1 MALIFTNCH
10 FTACHFPAGAAAA
23 AAPATV
29 AATGATV
36 AATESLFIGPG
47 DAGRDYISELAGLSA
62 ASANQLLAEMA
73 EAAEA
78 GPPTVAAQVKMQQGV
93 ASAGFFAEVAHYG
106 SVLAQHDVSTAAAN
120 AHAAATASY
129 RTALAQWEEAAAA
142 AGAAAISRPGAAT
155 AACAV
160 WYEAVLGQHKAAKA
174 AADAHAAFTA
184 SYKCALVRWKEATVR
199 AAATVDPDADAAA
212 SHAAACPW
220 FRAPS
225 GSESAAGR
233 YACGSATPG
242 WLAAAEAAAKYRRKL
257 PECEMHDPPAPP
269 VSVSDAA
276 SDDVEILTAAV
287 CPANSSDSEPDF
299 EIPAPPPMCWTC
311 MSVMSPVFP
320 VCHCP
325 VVRSN

>member
-62 ASANQLLAEMA
+62 ASANQLLAETA

-93 ASAGFFAEVAHYG
+93 ASAGFFAEVAHYE

-155 AACAV
+155 AACAM

-184 SYKCALVRWKEATVR
+184 SYKCALARWKEATVR

-276 SDDVEILTAAV
+276 SDDVESLPEAV
-287 CPANSSDSEPDF
+287 IPANSSAPDVKL
-299 EIPAPPPMCWTC
+299 PAVVPPF
-311 MSVMSPVFP
+311 VEV
-320 VCHCP
+320 
-325 VVRSN
+325 

>member
-93 ASAGFFAEVAHYG
+93 ASAGFFAEVAHYE

-129 RTALAQWEEAAAA
+129 RTALAQ
-142 AGAAAISRPGAAT
+142 
-155 AACAV
+155 
-160 WYEAVLGQHKAAKA
+160 
-174 AADAHAAFTA
+174 
-184 SYKCALVRWKEATVR
+184 
-199 AAATVDPDADAAA
+199 
-212 SHAAACPW
+212 
-220 FRAPS
+220 
-225 GSESAAGR
+225 
-233 YACGSATPG
+233 
-242 WLAAAEAAAKYRRKL
+242 
-257 PECEMHDPPAPP
+257 
-269 VSVSDAA
+269 
-276 SDDVEILTAAV
+276 
-287 CPANSSDSEPDF
+287 
-299 EIPAPPPMCWTC
+299 
-311 MSVMSPVFP
+311 
-320 VCHCP
+320 
-325 VVRSN
+325 